1 MENTHDNLIQK
12 FEIGFKKFEFV
23 EFLFVARRVMG
34 IATLLFFMLL
44 QGVNSIKI
52 NLALLLICT
61 VVSLVGLIFYRNEKE
76 NGLLIYYIGV
86 ALQGLFFIITSLIN
100 KHFQI
105 TVLTFFIL
113 PLLMGI
119 CLVAKSYYT
128 KKA

>member
-1 MENTHDNLIQK
+1 MEKWDDN
-12 FEIGFKKFEFV
+12 FKKFEFV
-23 EFLFVARRVMG
+23 EFLFVAGRVMG
-34 IATLLFFMLL
+34 IAVLLFFMLF

-52 NLALLLICT
+52 NLALLLICN
-61 VVSLVGLIFYRNEKE
+61 VVSFVGLIFYRNEKE

-105 TVLTFFIL
+105 TVLIFFIL

-119 CLVAKSYYT
+119 CLLAKNYYQ